1 MRLLFKAGA
10 DPAEARRLREEA
22 DAVGALLCGALRD
35 IDDADAIQGLCAVLS
50 PPPLPRSGR
59 GFLRL
64 RGVGGPDS
72 LARPEVHADA
82 RGARLHAGLI

>member
-1 MRLLFKAGA
+1 MLFKAGA

-50 PPPLPRSGR
+50 PPPSRAPAAGSCASGASGALTRWRGRRSTLTRAER
-59 GFLRL
+59 GCMQ
-64 RGVGGPDS
+64 
-72 LARPEVHADA
+72 A
-82 RGARLHAGLI
+82 